1 MTDSERRIC
10 LLCNNV
16 DLKIDTGDSK
26 NEFHK
31 TGIAVCQY
39 LKNNEG
45 NLSNLR
51 KKPRKSFN
59 QGDHIFMEVL
69 NRVTCLRPLMENCT
83 CNSYRKQINLLF
95 TSFGALAVCF
105 CGVTILITRF
115 LHGKNTAHDM

>member
-31 TGIAVCQY
+31 TGIAVYQY
-39 LKNNEG
+39 LKNNKG

-51 KKPRKSFN
+51 KNLEKLIN
-59 QGDHIFMEVL
+59 QGDHIFMELL
-69 NRVTCLRPLMENCT
+69 NRVTCLRPLMENYT
-83 CNSYRKQINLLF
+83 SNSYRKQINLLF
-95 TSFGALAVCF
+95 TSCGALAICF
-105 CGVTILITRF
+105 CGVTILIKRF
-115 LHGKNTAHDM
+115 PHGKNTAH